1 MDACTGGAPGMAGAR
16 ATARPL
22 FSERR
27 GAGGVGDPAVVFLH
41 GLAGSGRYW
50 YPVAERL
57 GQARLQLHLVDLLGF
72 GRSPW
77 PDVAYTVDDHLAALE
92 GWRAAAGLAD
102 TPLALVGHSLGALLA
117 LEWLARAPGLAG
129 AALVSLPVY
138 RDPGEARCRRRGRP
152 ARNQPVRTSSS
163 AAMRARIASR
173 TRR

>member
-1 MDACTGGAPGMAGAR
+1 MAGAR

-27 GAGGVGDPAVVFLH
+27 GAGGAGDPAVVFLH